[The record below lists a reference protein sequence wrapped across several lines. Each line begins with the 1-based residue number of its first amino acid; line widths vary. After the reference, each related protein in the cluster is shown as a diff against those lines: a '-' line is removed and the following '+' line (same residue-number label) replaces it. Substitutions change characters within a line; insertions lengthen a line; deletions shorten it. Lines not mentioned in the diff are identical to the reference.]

1 MAYFFL
7 YIHVADRNF
16 KTSLNNI
23 SNLETILF
31 DCQVIGINK
40 KKHESLF
47 FYSCNR
53 IDSVRILLKV
63 YNFFLI
69 SMFITYLFFSLSSQ
83 YNRRICISWSNC
95 FTFLTK

>member
-23 SNLETILF
+23 SYLETILF

-40 KKHESLF
+40 KKPKVCF

-53 IDSVRILLKV
+53 LDSVRILLKV
-63 YNFFLI
+63 YNFFLFLCSSHI
-69 SMFITYLFFSLSSQ
+69 CFSHLVHSIIVEFAYPGLIVLHS
-83 YNRRICISWSNC
+83 
-95 FTFLTK
+95 